1 MIKLF
6 KQGMMATLIALMAV
20 LPVLAEE
27 EGAPAGPS
35 VTYTEMRPAFVVNYG
50 GPGRLQYLKADI
62 TMVTS
67 SSDAT
72 ETAEHH
78 MPLVRNELVSL
89 LSRQTEEAVTTPVG
103 QEQMRQ
109 EATQAIKELFQ
120 QEVGHPVIDDLLFL
134 NFIYQK

>member
-1 MIKLF
+1 VIKLF
-6 KQGMMATLIALMAV
+6 KQGIMATLIALLAIA
-20 LPVLAEE
+20 PVRAEDPP
-27 EGAPAGPS
+27 PAAPS

-50 GPGRLQYLKADI
+50 GPGRLKYLKADI
-62 TMVTS
+62 TVVTS

-72 ETAEHH
+72 DAAEHH
-78 MPLVRNELVSL
+78 MPLIRNALVTL
-89 LSRQTEEAVTTPVG
+89 LSRQTDEAVTTPVG

-109 EATQAIKELFQ
+109 DATQAVKELFQ